1 MCSAHVKISLRLLQL
16 PLIIFGAT
24 RQRSNRMA
32 TIEARR
38 TKSGETRYRA
48 RVRLKGQPDLTAT
61 FPKKTYALKWATRIE
76 AELFS
81 GKAIPNTKNQQYTID
96 EALDIYIPDLSQR
109 IKDIDTRAPQLFYW
123 QKKFSGLPLISIT
136 APKIRFARQELLKT
150 RSNAT
155 ANRYLAALSAFFTFV
170 CKELEWID
178 NNPCQ
183 KIRRLSES
191 RGRCRILSD
200 HEKTALISAAQKYQQ
215 CPALYPIILIAI
227 TTGMR
232 KSEILRL
239 RWEDI
244 KANYSKII
252 IKDSKN
258 GEMRSAPLVG
268 PAQYALIQWSKV
280 RPIDQSA
287 MVFPPVRVVSDS
299 TLLTIYKHFKKIL
312 EITQIKNFRFHD
324 LRHTSASYLAMS
336 GVGLRDIS
344 DILGH
349 KTLAM
354 VQRYSHLTD
363 DHKHQSVSK
372 MVAQRFGGML

>member
-1 MCSAHVKISLRLLQL
+1 MA
-16 PLIIFGAT
+16 IIEP
-24 RQRSNRMA
+24 RH
-32 TIEARR
+32 
-38 TKSGETRYRA
+38 TKSGEIRYRA
-48 RVRLKGQPDLTAT
+48 RVRRKGQPHLTAT
-61 FPKKTYALKWATRIE
+61 FLKKTDAQKWVTRIE
-76 AELFS
+76 ADHFS
-81 GKAIPNTKNQQYTID
+81 GKAIPNAKNQQYTID
-96 EALDIYIPDLSQR
+96 EALNIYIPDLIQH
-109 IKDIDTRAPQLFYW
+109 IKDVNTRVPQLFYW
-123 QKKFSGLPLISIT
+123 QNKFSGTPLNSIT
-136 APKIRFARQELLKT
+136 AAKIRSVLEELRKT

-170 CKELEWID
+170 CRELEWIE

-183 KIRRLSES
+183 KIRRLPES

-200 HEKTALISAAQKYQQ
+200 LEKTTLINTAQEYKQ
-215 CPALYPIILIAI
+215 CPALYPIIMMAI

-244 KANYSKII
+244 KNNYSKII
-252 IKDSKN
+252 IKESKN
-258 GEMRSAPLVG
+258 GETRSVPLVG
-268 PAQYALIQWSKV
+268 PAKHALIQWSKV

-287 MVFPPVRVVSDS
+287 MVFPPVRVISES
-299 TLLTIYKHFKKIL
+299 TLLTIHKHFKKIL
-312 EITQIKNFRFHD
+312 QISQIKDFRFHD

-336 GVGLRDIS
+336 GIGLRDIS

-363 DHKHQSVSK
+363 DHKHQSVSR
-372 MVAQRFGGML
+372 MVAQRFGERV